1 MSGADDAAS
10 MPLPRRQAVQ
20 RFSLV
25 RRNYKVSNKISLAAS
40 AFWKSSVTNLFA
52 DASNLEA
59 ARIKQNFS
67 MDTGE
72 AMKSAEAY
80 EHEQGWDFEKAAM
93 PYVDSLYNTAYRM
106 TRNSEDAE
114 DLVQETYLKAYK
126 YYDKFEEGTN
136 FKAWLFKIMKNTFIN
151 NYRKKKLTP
160 HKIDF
165 SEIEESYERVIQ
177 KNAPDLIKDPESEIF
192 QDMMDE
198 DVKRALDSLPHDYKM
213 VVLLADI
220 EGFSYKEIAEILDCP
235 VGTVMSRL
243 YRGRKMLERTL
254 LEYARKYGYIRG
266 TAEPA
271 KMRSRKD
278 ETKGRKKKDQAD
290 EETEVEEPEENEEEI
305 LFADED
311 EDAELELNDE
321 EEQEFGI
328 E

>member
-1 MSGADDAAS
+1 M
-10 MPLPRRQAVQ
+10 QH
-20 RFSLV
+20 
-25 RRNYKVSNKISLAAS
+25 
-40 AFWKSSVTNLFA
+40 
-52 DASNLEA
+52 A
-59 ARIKQNFS
+59 ARSVKFQ
-67 MDTGE
+67 MTATG
-72 AMKSAEAY
+72 ASMKSAEAQP
-80 EHEQGWDFEKAAM
+80 HEQGWDFETAAM

-192 QDMMDE
+192 QDMMDA
-198 DVKRALDSLPHDYKM
+198 DVKRALDALPHDYKM

-266 TAEPA
+266 GAEPA

-278 ETKGRKKKDQAD
+278 ETKGRKKKDPETGDEVEITEPETD
-290 EETEVEEPEENEEEI
+290 EEAI
-305 LFADED
+305 LFADD
-311 EDAELELNDE
+311 EDVE
-321 EEQEFGI
+321 
-328 E
+328 